1 MAKVTSTSSRRRQHH
16 KEQPSKAG
24 QHYTAGVTAADPTKA
39 TSPDMDHG
47 WSSQGYAALRQAIVA
62 GTDGSLEQGAQQEG
76 ALALDLPTHDSVW
89 HCNCKKKSL

>member
-1 MAKVTSTSSRRRQHH
+1 
-16 KEQPSKAG
+16 
-24 QHYTAGVTAADPTKA
+24 
-39 TSPDMDHG
+39 MDHG
-47 WSSQGYAALRQAIVA
+47 WSSKGYAALRQAIVA